1 MFIETLFS
9 NPIFYARVVVI
20 LILSIS
26 LHELGHG
33 FAAISQGD
41 DTPIK
46 NGHITMNPVVHMG
59 VHSIFFLAFA
69 GIAWGQMPVNPRKFR
84 DPKWGNV
91 LVSAAGPLTN
101 ILLGML
107 AMLIINLVLFFNWRN
122 VISLD
127 FFYLIAKFNFAL
139 CLFNLIPIPPL
150 DGFHIASEFSEGI
163 RQFGKTK
170 VGLALFMILFISG
183 AGRVLFDVADMIVRA
198 LIL

>member
-9 NPIFYARVVVI
+9 DPIFYARVVVI

-33 FAAISQGD
+33 YAAISQGD
-41 DTPIK
+41 DTPSAS
-46 NGHITMNPVVHMG
+46 GHITMNPVVHMG
-59 VHSIFFLAFA
+59 IHSIFFLIFA
-69 GIAWGQMPVNPRKFR
+69 GMAWGQMPVNPRKFR
-84 DPKWGNV
+84 DPKWGNI

-101 ILLGML
+101 VLLAML
-107 AMLIINLVLFFNWRN
+107 AMLIINLVLFLNWRF
-122 VISLD
+122 ISIE

-150 DGFHIASEFSEGI
+150 DGFHIASEFSDGI
-163 RQFGKTK
+163 KQFGKTQI
-170 VGLALFMILFISG
+170 GLALFMILFISG
-183 AGRVLFDVADMIVRA
+183 AGSVLFDVADVMVKA

>member
-9 NPIFYARVVVI
+9 NPIYYARVVVI

-41 DTPIK
+41 DTPSSS
-46 NGHITMNPVVHMG
+46 GHITMNPVVHMG

-69 GIAWGQMPVNPRKFR
+69 GIAWGQMPVNPRNFR
-84 DPKWGNV
+84 NYKWGNI

-101 ILLGML
+101 LFLAML
-107 AMLIINLVLFFNWRN
+107 AMLIINLALFFNWRF
-122 VISLD
+122 ISLD
-127 FFYLIAKFNFAL
+127 FFFLIARFNFVL

-163 RQFGKTK
+163 RQFGKTQ

-183 AGRVLFDVADMIVRA
+183 AGSVLFNVADMMVGA